1 LSDVSLALVK
11 DLQRTRR
18 PDLKVVVMSAT
29 LEADPVA
36 RYLGAGPDGTAGVSA
51 PVVVSEGRT
60 FPVEIRWAEYGEERP
75 APEQAAGAVERI
87 VASGWEGDIL
97 VFMPGMA
104 EIQATVGEIRAARLG
119 ERVVLLPLHGDLPAE
134 EQDRAFQAAES
145 RKIIVSTNVAETSV
159 TIDGIRHVVD
169 AGLARVAR
177 YDAERGLATLAV
189 EPISRASADQR
200 AGRAGRTAPGTCWRL
215 WTESGHL
222 NRAARHTPEIQR
234 ADLAEVVLL
243 LHSLGVRSA
252 ADFDWLD
259 RPERAAVQRA
269 ERLLVSLGALSE
281 AGDLTPAGRRML
293 RLPMHPRFGRMLVEA
308 STRGCVPAACLCA
321 ALVSGRD
328 LLMRVGRDDVRMQEA
343 REVFEASRTS
353 DFHTLMRA
361 FEHAR
366 RTGFSVE
373 ACRRAGLHAQT
384 ARQVEETRRQFL
396 QLAVRE
402 GLLAGAGEG

>member
-1 LSDVSLALVK
+1 
-11 DLQRTRR
+11 
-18 PDLKVVVMSAT
+18 
-29 LEADPVA
+29 
-36 RYLGAGPDGTAGVSA
+36 
-51 PVVVSEGRT
+51 
-60 FPVEIRWAEYGEERP
+60 
-75 APEQAAGAVERI
+75 
-87 VASGWEGDIL
+87 
-97 VFMPGMA
+97 
-104 EIQATVGEIRAARLG
+104 
-119 ERVVLLPLHGDLPAE
+119 
-134 EQDRAFQAAES
+134 
-145 RKIIVSTNVAETSV
+145 
-159 TIDGIRHVVD
+159 
-169 AGLARVAR
+169 GLARVAR

-402 GLLAGAGEG
+402 GLLAGAGEGGGAGEGPEPAPGALERCLLAGFVDQLALRRDGGTLDCELTEGRRATLARESVVQEAALFVAASVREVTGRGGTVTLLTQCTAVSPEWLAEMFPQHLGSRVEHLYDRGQKRVAAVRVRRFLDLPLDQEHQRELDPAAAGE